1 MHACNAS
8 FVVIFPFK
16 IWSHALNI
24 GASTLSSS
32 HNFAAAG
39 AVATPSATPA
49 KDAARDS
56 KTSATDFS
64 SDATAKPTAL
74 FRLSAPRHVSI
85 KSPTPANPPSVVAL
99 APNSVNQGLAESS
112 FATVAGLAG
121 DAPLLTPAPFAQA
134 GKMAAYERKGNGGA
148 PMRGVFFLEDLPRFI
163 TAVRDPSVRFRRDV

>member
-1 MHACNAS
+1 MHLCNAS

-56 KTSATDFS
+56 KTSATDLS

-99 APNSVNQGLAESS
+99 APIAIPILVISLQPLVTNNATAFTPNPIPSKPPAKIATTFFNAPPTHTPTTSVDG
-112 FATVAGLAG
+112 
-121 DAPLLTPAPFAQA
+121 
-134 GKMAAYERKGNGGA
+134 
-148 PMRGVFFLEDLPRFI
+148 
-163 TAVRDPSVRFRRDV
+163 